1 MSDLPKDLKY
11 TETHEW
17 IRQESDGLCTVGITD
32 HAQGL
37 LGDIVFIDLPEEGTE
52 VSAGDDC
59 CVIESVKAASDSY
72 APITGKIVEVNRAL
86 EQEPELI
93 NSHPYGAG
101 WIFKIKPADE
111 SEVKELFSAEEY
123 ADNIEE

>member
-17 IRQESDGLCTVGITD
+17 IRKESDGLYTVGITD

-37 LGDIVFIDLPEEGTE
+37 LGDIVFIDLPEENSD
-52 VSAGDDC
+52 VDAGDDC

-86 EQEPELI
+86 EKEPELI
-93 NSHPYGAG
+93 NSQPYGAG
-101 WIFKIKPADE
+101 WIFKMKSADE
-111 SEVKELFSAEEY
+111 SEVKELLSADEY